1 MREITL
7 QRVVKVSL
15 LVFVVWIF
23 VGLGQAHCQER
34 ADVVK
39 PAAIYL
45 SLSAA
50 DLGTT
55 EWAIRNGA
63 SEGNPWMKEHRIAKQ
78 AAMAGAFTLAD
89 YHLQKRGHRGKA
101 RALRVVYAVGR
112 LAVIAINVRNAQG
125 KR

>member
-1 MREITL
+1 VKETTL
-7 QRVVKVSL
+7 RRVIGTSL

-23 VGLGQAHCQER
+23 VGLGQAHCEPVN
-34 ADVVK
+34 VVK

-50 DLGTT
+50 DLGST

-63 SEGNPWMKEHRIAKQ
+63 YEGNSFMSSHRTEKQLAVSAAFIA
-78 AAMAGAFTLAD
+78 AD
-89 YHLQKRGHRGKA
+89 VMLQKRGHKGKA

-112 LAVIAINVRNAQG
+112 LAAVAVNVSNAQRR
-125 KR
+125 K